1 MTTFNIG
8 LNNNPFSVD
17 HILDRLNSLVGD
29 DPVDYRLADGQYNG
43 EHEPTL
49 VVVYDD
55 ETLTQR
61 ALEYLTMWMEQECIA
76 YKRDGQGH
84 MVFNPMI
91 LETFEFDNQYFIEL

>member
-8 LNNNPFSVD
+8 LNNNPHNVSQ
-17 HILDRLNSLVGD
+17 ILDRLDSLVGD
-29 DPVDYRLADGQYNG
+29 IHIDYRIADGQYNG

-55 ETLTQR
+55 ETMTER

-76 YKRDGQGH
+76 YKRNGEGC
-84 MVFNPMI
+84 MVFNPVM